1 MRKFVLLFSLLSTLH
16 VQAQVNEFVEAH
28 RRWMSEFYPAAEQLN
43 EAERYK
49 EAALVISYG
58 LREPEAAD
66 LLRYLAPQV
75 PELNNY
81 LDWLDSSK
89 GDPHFEVRT
98 ETLNALADAAT
109 KNLGLES
116 EETVWCRL
124 LAADNASNM
133 GDAVPLFDQIIQIQ
147 ENTVQ
152 RNPSREHRALLC
164 MMKLARFISRTMWET
179 FVDDPLYY
187 DEIFETEKTALQL
200 YPPEDDTADR
210 TKAALYAWLAQ
221 AKAEITN
228 PGEADLVS
236 RKYIDTLGGTLF
248 MQQTNG
254 VISNAAFYF
263 EKAIGIYRDL
273 YTEAHPETVSLCVK
287 QESFLRNVR
296 PLDEESLQVA
306 ETQRIFVENYYP
318 EKSYERLDTQL
329 NSWICKFYLGQS
341 DATFLQY
348 RSMLER
354 FRLQLGENHPGYAGV
369 MSWVVFMTAF
379 QYPLRVPELLDE
391 FDAFLNR
398 CHDDNPLLKTFLLN
412 NVYSPLKNLMPEEAA
427 ARIEKVYALY
437 EEHHDASALSIALG
451 RQLVMDCYNLKA
463 DYQRAAELQE
473 LVCQDLKTRY
483 GLDYQVYWDEELNRV
498 DIISN
503 SDLKTAHTLYP
514 ELVDKMR
521 KQGANPVSA
530 MKHHADFEYNSRQ
543 FPLAEKLYRQVLSE
557 TDPEAD
563 AGIRISLLLKL
574 SRLVE
579 WNGGNE
585 QEQDRLFSEAERL
598 LEKIVADKV
607 LNIDVYDFVE
617 AAGFLTDKGRYAEAI
632 AMLDKGIEVNEVQS
646 GAFDNQY
653 MALITAKNEILY
665 EKLNDRVTARR
676 LMAQQ
681 LDVLQSNNS
690 TGIITPAILDYLWNC
705 YYLEKREWKDFSY
718 LAPFFSR
725 VMEMSITFAAQSG
738 DQSILIKY
746 AILVISELVELAI
759 QFENVL
765 AEFDA
770 VEDPVALQ
778 FKDSLLELW
787 STFRDQIP
795 LLGDLLQEMEDMI
808 RTIDPQYESNTY
820 YETLLN
826 TSALFYSHVQPD
838 PARAERYLKKA
849 VDIASNPS
857 SALYAELRLGN
868 FYLTDRQL
876 PRALEAYEAARK
888 KLEDQPYATI
898 QSRLEITSA
907 FCRIY
912 AEMQDFEALLPHA
925 RAYYEQVKT
934 IMDGNFQLMTETEQ
948 NNFYNIF
955 QDPAGWMTSLLEYMP
970 GQIAGEVYDAV
981 LYRTGM
987 QLRSQQQTKIAIMN
1001 SGDKHLIAL
1010 TDSLSRLQ
1018 AEQRRLESF
1027 DFENHL
1033 IQFDTEAQSQRIE
1046 HNMQINRLEQQIIE
1060 LSESYLDR
1068 HALDVTWVQVRD
1080 ALDETEAAI
1089 EFVYSR
1095 NYIMALVLRK
1105 GSRSPVAVSLTE
1117 GAEFM
1122 ARLQSLDVRTS
1133 ARMAVKLYNDRN
1145 VDLYAM
1151 LWAPLEPYLDGVTTV
1166 YFSTPGIL
1174 NNLSFAAFV
1183 TPDGGYLF
1191 DKYNLFQ
1198 LSTTAKL
1205 LKPRTEEVPTSA
1217 VLMGDIYY
1225 SDRQESAAA
1234 RGEMETRGT
1243 ETDFAIDDFGRGIRL
1258 DHFSYLPYTKNEVAN
1273 LEQTMRRRPELRDSI
1288 QIRQGKE
1295 ATEHSFK
1302 ELIQGNPGIIHLATH
1317 GFFVANESDAYKIP
1331 FYQRHQQS
1339 VGNSMLRTGVALAG
1353 AENSWAGAELDEEN
1367 DGILTALEVSKLN
1380 LQQTKLV
1387 ALSACETALGNYS
1400 FEGIFG
1406 LPRGFMQAGVESLL
1420 VSLWSVN
1427 DKSTALF
1434 MTEFYRAWL
1443 EERMTR
1449 HEAMRQAVKKVREN
1463 YPQPF
1468 YWAPFI
1474 LLDAL

>member
-1 MRKFVLLFSLLSTLH
+1 
-16 VQAQVNEFVEAH
+16 
-28 RRWMSEFYPAAEQLN
+28 MSESYPKAEQLD
-43 EAERYK
+43 EEQCYR
-49 EAALVISYG
+49 EAALAIYNG
-58 LREPEAAD
+58 LREPEAVA
-66 LLRYLAPQV
+66 LLRHLVLQV
-75 PELNNY
+75 PELNTY
-81 LDWLDSSK
+81 IDWLGSGKS
-89 GDPHFEVRT
+89 DPHFEIRIN
-98 ETLNALADAAT
+98 TLNALADTAA
-109 KNLGLES
+109 KRLGPYS
-116 EETVWCRL
+116 EGTAWCRL

-133 GDAVPLFDQIIQIQ
+133 GNAVPLFDQIIQIQ
-147 ENTVQ
+147 EKTLQ

-164 MMKLARFISRTMWET
+164 MMKLARFISRSMWET

-200 YPPEDDTADR
+200 YPPEDDTANH
-210 TKAALYAWLAQ
+210 TKAVLYAWLAQ

-236 RKYIDTLGGTLF
+236 RKYSDALRGTLF
-248 MQQTNG
+248 MQQNNG
-254 VISNAAFYF
+254 VISNADFYF
-263 EKAIGIYRDL
+263 DKAIGIYRDL
-273 YTEAHPETVSLCVK
+273 YAEAHPETVSLCVK
-287 QESFLRNVR
+287 QGDFLRNAR
-296 PLDEESLQVA
+296 PLDEESLQA
-306 ETQRIFVENYYP
+306 SEAQRIFAETYYP
-318 EKSYERLDTQL
+318 EKSYERLDAQL

-354 FRLQLGENHPGYAGV
+354 VRLQLGENHPGYAGV
-369 MSWVVFMTAF
+369 MTWVVFMTAV
-379 QYPLRVPELLDE
+379 QYPSRAPELLDE

-398 CHDDNPLLKTFLLN
+398 CHDDNPLFKAVLLN

-427 ARIEKVYALY
+427 ARLEEVYALY
-437 EEHHDASALSIALG
+437 EEHHDASALSISLG
-451 RQLVMDCYNLKA
+451 RQLVMDCFNLKA

-473 LVCQDLKTRY
+473 LVCQDLNMRY
-483 GLDYQVYWDEELNRV
+483 GLDSQVYWDEELNRV

-514 ELVDKMR
+514 ELVDRMR
-521 KQGANPVSA
+521 KQGANPVFA

-598 LEKIVADKV
+598 LEIIVADKV

-632 AMLDKGIEVNEVQS
+632 AMLDKGIEVNEAQS
-646 GAFDNQY
+646 GTFDNQY

-718 LAPFFSR
+718 LAPFLFR
-725 VMEMSITFAAQSG
+725 LMQMSTTFAVQSG
-738 DQSILIKY
+738 DESILIRF
-746 AILVISELVELAI
+746 AI
-759 QFENVL
+759 QVIREVVEIAIQVENFL

-770 VEDPVALQ
+770 VEDPVLLQ
-778 FKDSLLELW
+778 FKDPLLESW
-787 STFRDQIP
+787 STVRDQIP
-795 LLGDLLQEMEDMI
+795 LFGEALLEMENMI
-808 RTIDPQYESNTY
+808 RTTDPQYESNIY

-826 TSALFYSHVQPD
+826 TSALFFSHVQPD
-838 PARAERYLKKA
+838 PARAEQYLKKA

-857 SALYAELRLGN
+857 SALDAELQLGF
-868 FYLTDRQL
+868 FYLNDRQL
-876 PRALEAYEAARK
+876 PRALEMFEAARK
-888 KLEDQPYATI
+888 KLEDQPYATLRT
-898 QSRLEITSA
+898 RLEITSA

-912 AEMQDFEALLPHA
+912 AEMQDFEALLPQA

-948 NNFYNIF
+948 NNFYYIF

-1018 AEQRRLESF
+1018 AEQRRLGLY

-1033 IQFDTEAQSQRIE
+1033 VQFDTEAQNQRLE

-1060 LSESYLDR
+1060 LSESYLGR

-1080 ALDETEAAI
+1080 ALNETEAAI
-1089 EFVYSR
+1089 EFVYSS

-1117 GAEFM
+1117 GAELI

-1166 YFSTPGIL
+1166 YFSTPGFL

-1225 SDRQESAAA
+1225 SDRQESAAV

-1243 ETDFAIDDFGRGIRL
+1243 ETDFAIDDFGRGIQL
-1258 DHFSYLPYTKNEVAN
+1258 DHFAYLPYTKNEVAN

-1331 FYQRHQQS
+1331 FYQRHLQS
-1339 VGNSMLRTGVALAG
+1339 AGNSMLRTGVALAG